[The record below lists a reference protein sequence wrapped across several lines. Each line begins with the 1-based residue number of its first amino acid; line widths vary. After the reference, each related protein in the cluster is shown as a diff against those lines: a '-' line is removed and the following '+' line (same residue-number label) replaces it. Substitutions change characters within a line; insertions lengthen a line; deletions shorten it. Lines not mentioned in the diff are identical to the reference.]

1 MYLHVY
7 YFTHKGQT
15 EFVAN
20 CPRKHTHTHTQTKS
34 APTTNKQLVAEW
46 LFHLGQVKTSNS

>member
-1 MYLHVY
+1 MYLLV

-15 EFVAN
+15 EFVAH
-20 CPRKHTHTHTQTKS
+20 CPRKHTHTHTQT

-46 LFHLGQVKTSNS
+46 LLHLGQVKMSNS

>member
-1 MYLHVY
+1 MYLFV

-15 EFVAN
+15 EFVAH
-20 CPRKHTHTHTQTKS
+20 CPRKHTHTHKQTKS